1 MAQETLHQMERDH
14 IRLSQQYLVASH
26 EIFHDVYLQEP
37 GRVDRELRSD
47 LAYPEIARGYFQQKF
62 CPSLV
67 ESPCCIVASMAQTHM
82 DDLHIP
88 EHIGQ
93 YQFEAALCLIEEEQ
107 GTFRLHQDGKPRF
120 TPRQDP
126 EMQQWLDQYG
136 FLCQYMIDLRN
147 GVATSGAGI
156 DFEVV
161 TALTAYV
168 EDAGNVGEVLEYLS
182 ERWLPARA
190 RVADIEITHSG
201 RSELSSLTDD
211 EKLTL
216 FVTIANWGTISNAP
230 LLGPRILRIISK
242 VQADASSQPAE
253 ATIFRRDNA
262 NQVMVVLLQLLDRRE
277 SSIRNNINFL
287 LSRNIVPGNDT
298 IDARQLR
305 KRFREIS
312 QYIHFLTTAVID
324 ANFVYEV
331 AITSLEEFNSW
342 LREPHVLL
350 LRQHDQAVQRDAE
363 QST

>member
-1 MAQETLHQMERDH
+1 M
-14 IRLSQQYLVASH
+14 
-26 EIFHDVYLQEP
+26 
-37 GRVDRELRSD
+37 
-47 LAYPEIARGYFQQKF
+47 
-62 CPSLV
+62 
-67 ESPCCIVASMAQTHM
+67 
-82 DDLHIP
+82 
-88 EHIGQ
+88 
-93 YQFEAALCLIEEEQ
+93 
-107 GTFRLHQDGKPRF
+107 
-120 TPRQDP
+120 
-126 EMQQWLDQYG
+126 
-136 FLCQYMIDLRN
+136 
-147 GVATSGAGI
+147 
-156 DFEVV
+156 
-161 TALTAYV
+161 
-168 EDAGNVGEVLEYLS
+168 GN
-182 ERWLPARA
+182 
-190 RVADIEITHSG
+190 
-201 RSELSSLTDD
+201 ELSSLTDD
-211 EKLTL
+211 EKLTV
-216 FVTIANWGTISNAP
+216 FVLIANWGTISNAP

-262 NQVMVVLLQLLDRRE
+262 NQTMVVLLQLLDRRE

-324 ANFVYEV
+324 VKFVYEV